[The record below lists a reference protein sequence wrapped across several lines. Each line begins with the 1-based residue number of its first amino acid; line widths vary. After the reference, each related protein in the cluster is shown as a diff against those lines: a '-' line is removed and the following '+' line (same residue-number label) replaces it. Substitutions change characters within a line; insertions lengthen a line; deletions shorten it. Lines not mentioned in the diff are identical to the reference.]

1 MGMESEIGR
10 LHAAARAQA
19 RSRAKLIAAVRG
31 ARAAGLTVR
40 AIATAASISTQTVQR
55 WTKGDDD
62 DD

>member
-1 MGMESEIGR
+1 MTSEIGR
-10 LHAAARAQA
+10 LRAAARAQA
-19 RSRAKLIAAVRG
+19 RSRAKIIAAVRE